1 VRAGVFLSLF
11 TALVMIASFARA
23 QSYSLEW
30 FTIDG
35 GGGNSTGGGY
45 SLSGTIGQPDAGGP
59 LTGGN
64 FTLTGGFWSFLSVV
78 QTPGAPALNIALTT
92 TNTALIWWPSPS
104 SGWTLLQN
112 TNLATTNWVAAPE
125 TVQDNGSI
133 KFIIVNPPTAQRFY
147 RLYKP

>member
-1 VRAGVFLSLF
+1 VRGGVFLSLF

-35 GGGNSTGGGY
+35 GGGTSTGGGY

-59 LTGGN
+59 LNGGN
-64 FTLTGGFWSFLSVV
+64 FTLTGGYWSFLSVV

-92 TNTALIWWPSPS
+92 INTALIWWPSPS

-112 TNLATTNWVAAPE
+112 SNLATTNWVAAPE

>member
-1 VRAGVFLSLF
+1 VFLALF

-30 FTIDG
+30 FTVDG
-35 GGGNSTGGGY
+35 GGGTSTGGGY
-45 SLSGTIGQPDAGGP
+45 SLSGTIGQPDAGGAM
-59 LTGGN
+59 TGGN